1 MHREKKL
8 QDFFTDSKVPRDWRD
23 RIPLLVSGQ
32 GIAWVV
38 GHRIAEWAK
47 VDAGKAGETTV
58 LRIDFCELSLNAE
71 GH

>member
-1 MHREKKL
+1 
-8 QDFFTDSKVPRDWRD
+8 
-23 RIPLLVSGQ
+23 VSGQ

-47 VDAGKAGETTV
+47 VDAGKAGETEV
-58 LRIDFCELSLNAE
+58 LRIDFCEQSLDAE